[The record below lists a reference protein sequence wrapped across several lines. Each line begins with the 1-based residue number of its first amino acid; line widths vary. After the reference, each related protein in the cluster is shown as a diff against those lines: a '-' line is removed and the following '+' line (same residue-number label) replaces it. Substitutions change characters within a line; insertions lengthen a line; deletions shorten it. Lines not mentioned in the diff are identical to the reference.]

1 MNVRIGTSFENAETV
16 DKYQY
21 RPPYPTKL
29 YDLLIEKAPAHNRL
43 LDLGCGHGKIARY
56 LVDQFSEVLAVD
68 PSKRMIELGQSLQ
81 NGNAKNLRWLE
92 GLAETTPLK
101 GEFDLITAALSIH
114 WMDHEELFAR
124 LAKHVSQNHIL
135 AVIEG
140 DNASNPP
147 WRTSEI
153 SFLEKWVPAVT
164 GKQFVEGHREFM
176 RGYQQHVRLIEEI
189 EIISEPFTQSIDDFI
204 ACQHSRD
211 TFAISKLGQRL
222 EEFDGELKE
231 ILQPHADENSC
242 LTFKTKTTLT
252 LSKLKT

>member
-1 MNVRIGTSFENAETV
+1 MR
-16 DKYQY
+16 
-21 RPPYPTKL
+21 
-29 YDLLIEKAPAHNRL
+29 
-43 LDLGCGHGKIARY
+43 HGKIARY

-101 GEFDLITAALSIH
+101 GKFDLITAALSVH
-114 WMDHEELFAR
+114 WMDHEKLFVR
-124 LAKHVSQNHIL
+124 LAEHVSPNHL
-135 AVIEG
+135 FAVIEG
-140 DNASNPP
+140 DDAYNPP

-176 RGYQQHVRLIEEI
+176 TRYQHHVHLIEEI

-222 EEFDGELKE
+222 EEFDNELKE
-231 ILQPHADENSC
+231 ILQPHADDNSI
-242 LTFKTKTTLT
+242 LTFKTKSTLT
-252 LSKLKT
+252 LSKLKI